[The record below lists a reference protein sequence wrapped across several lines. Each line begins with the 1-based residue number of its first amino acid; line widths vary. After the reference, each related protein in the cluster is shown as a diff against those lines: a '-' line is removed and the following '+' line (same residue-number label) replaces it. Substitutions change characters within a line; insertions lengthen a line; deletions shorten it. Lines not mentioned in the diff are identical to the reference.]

1 MKKINSIIMEPQSF
15 VSANFLSAL
24 AFLLVAL
31 IITIILSSKYFYYQN
46 FIENGVSNKLIKAKK
61 TIEVV
66 DTVKTEVIK
75 RDIAS
80 KIRPV
85 VMPVDEGYIQAS
97 LDSLKDSILK
107 IKTSHLDFSTKEKEL
122 LEVLDIPDTTKEKNI
137 AKYFLATNAGS
148 IETVFR
154 NADTVIEAYLKAGVT
169 ESEIEYY
176 SNETSVLNILGATS
190 NTMQT
195 KAVSG
200 IIEHVLLPNLIIDE
214 YATDVARRNA
224 KSMVKPIIVTF
235 KNGEPIIKPGEPL
248 TQVKKDAL
256 KKSGY
261 NPLELNKS
269 GVFGIFLLTC
279 LCIGCFLFYVK
290 KFEKQYLT
298 YQYMS
303 IIASFAIILTYT
315 CMFISSS
322 SASNYAMPFTALTI
336 IVAVFT
342 TPVLAF
348 VTTILLLA
356 LISAVL
362 FLEPQLFASFT
373 LATIAGA
380 YCVSNICYTKRSD
393 LTKCGVQIGTVLFA
407 GAIVSA
413 ILENHLEASDFANA
427 VVALINGIAAGIIAL
442 GVIPIIE
449 NLFKIVTPYGLIE
462 LADHNQTLLSN
473 LQYKAPGTYH
483 HSLMVANL
491 CEAAAEAI
499 GANPILA
506 RVGAFY
512 HDIGKLKRPLFFI
525 ENQSYF
531 GIENPH
537 TKLNPR
543 LSKMV
548 ITSHT
553 KDGVELA
560 KEYGLPQVVINFI
573 QQHHGEALAGH
584 FYTQAVALEGKENV
598 QEEQFRYPGPK
609 PNIKETAILMLAD
622 AVESAVR
629 SLKNPGQD
637 EIENMI
643 NRIITERL
651 NDGQLSDSPL
661 TLKDIKLIA
670 LTFNRILR
678 GMQHDRIKYQ
688 QLNDLDEVKNKI
700 KLAPSAE
707 EKLEKRI
714 QKKQQQKTSD
724 VADFVQNQEKHT
736 ASEAQQE
743 ANSDEEKN

>member
-1 MKKINSIIMEPQSF
+1 MKNINSMIKESTA
-15 VSANFLSAL
+15 VHANVFSAL

-31 IITIILSSKYFYYQN
+31 IITIILSSRYFYYQD
-46 FIENGVSNKLIKAKK
+46 IVENGVSNKLIKAKR

-66 DTVKTEVIK
+66 DTQKTEVIK

-85 VMPVDEGYIQAS
+85 VMPVDEGYIKAS
-97 LDSLKDSILK
+97 LSELRESIAK
-107 IKTSHLDFSTKEKEL
+107 VKKSSADFSVKEKEL
-122 LEVLDIPDTTKEKNI
+122 LELIDISDKQKERAI
-137 AKYFLATNAGS
+137 AKYFLTANSGNVDTVFNNAG
-148 IETVFR
+148 
-154 NADTVIEAYLKAGVT
+154 TVIDAYLKAGVT

-176 SNETSVLNILGATS
+176 SNETSVLNILGANS

-200 IIEHVLLPNLIIDE
+200 IIEHILLPNLNIDE
-214 YATDVARRNA
+214 YATDIARKNA
-224 KSMVKPIIVTF
+224 KSMVKPFTVTF
-235 KNGEPIIKPGEPL
+235 KKGETIVKPGEPL
-248 TQVKKDAL
+248 TQLKRDAL

-261 NPLELNKS
+261 NPLELSKG
-269 GVFGIFLLTC
+269 GVLGIFLLTS
-279 LCIGCFLFYVK
+279 LCIGCFLLYVRN
-290 KFEKQYLT
+290 FEKQYLT

-303 IIASFAIILTYT
+303 IIASFAIILVYL
-315 CMFISSS
+315 CMIISYSDF
-322 SASNYAMPFTALTI
+322 SNYMMPFAAVTI

-342 TPVLAF
+342 TPVMAF
-348 VTTILLLA
+348 LTTVLLLG
-356 LISAVL
+356 LVSAVL
-362 FLEPQLFASFT
+362 FLEPQLITSFVLT
-373 LATIAGA
+373 SILGI
-380 YCVSNICYTKRSD
+380 YCVSNICYTKRFD
-393 LTKCGVQIGTVLFA
+393 LIRCGFQIGLMLFGTA
-407 GAIVSA
+407 VVSSM
-413 ILENHLEASDFANA
+413 LENHLELSQGIVGLFNG
-427 VVALINGIAAGIIAL
+427 LISGIIAL
-442 GVIPIIE
+442 GVIPLIE

-537 TKLNPR
+537 NKLNPR

-560 KEYGLPQVVINFI
+560 REYGLPQIVVNFI

-609 PNIKETAILMLAD
+609 PSTKEIAILMLAD

-670 LTFNRILR
+670 ITFNRILR

-688 QLNDLDEVKNKI
+688 QLNDFEDKNRI
-700 KLAPSAE
+700 KLSPSKE

-714 QKKQQQKTSD
+714 QKKQQQK
-724 VADFVQNQEKHT
+724 
-736 ASEAQQE
+736 
-743 ANSDEEKN
+743 NSDFIDNVPSDISEDMKDIIKEDGEN

>member
-1 MKKINSIIMEPQSF
+1 MKKITSLIREPRGAI
-15 VSANFLSAL
+15 SADILSVL

-31 IITIILSSKYFYYQN
+31 IITIILSSRYFHYQN
-46 FIENGVSNKLIKAKK
+46 IVENGLSNKLIKAKK
-61 TIEVV
+61 TIEVI
-66 DTVKTEVIK
+66 DTQKTEVLK

-85 VMPVDEGYIQAS
+85 VMPVDEMYIRAS
-97 LDSLKDSILK
+97 LASLKDSIVK
-107 IKTSHLDFSTKEKEL
+107 IKISKKDFTEKEKEL
-122 LEVLDIPDTTKEKNI
+122 LELIDIPDKQKERAIVKYILTTGGHN
-137 AKYFLATNAGS
+137 
-148 IETVFR
+148 IETAFS
-154 NADTVIEAYLKAGVT
+154 NADTVIDAYLKAGVT

-176 SNETSVLNILGATS
+176 SNETSILNILGTSS
-190 NTMQT
+190 NTMQI
-195 KAVSG
+195 KAVSA
-200 IIEHVLLPNLIIDE
+200 IIEHILLPNLIIDD
-214 YATDVARRNA
+214 YATEIARKNA
-224 KSMVKPIIVTF
+224 KSLVKPIVVTF
-235 KNGEPIIKPGEPL
+235 KKDEPIIRPNEPL
-248 TQVKKDAL
+248 TQVKRDAL

-261 NPLELNKS
+261 SPLELNKG
-269 GVFGIFLLTC
+269 GVMGIFLLTC
-279 LCIGCFLFYVK
+279 LCITCFLFYVK

-303 IIASFAIILTYT
+303 IIASFAIILVYL
-315 CMFISSS
+315 CMIISSS
-322 SASNYAMPFTALTI
+322 SFSNYIMPFTALTI
-336 IVAVFT
+336 IIAVFT
-342 TPVLAF
+342 TPVMAF
-348 VTTILLLA
+348 LTTILLLA

-362 FLEPQLFASFT
+362 FLEPQFFATFV
-373 LATIAGA
+373 LATIASV
-380 YCVSNICYTKRSD
+380 YCVSNICYTKRFD
-393 LTKCGVQIGTVLFA
+393 LIKCGFQTGLVLFTA
-407 GAIVSA
+407 AVVCSV
-413 ILENHLEASDFANA
+413 LENHLDFSFG
-427 VVALINGIAAGIIAL
+427 LIGLFNGLISAIVAL
-442 GVIPIIE
+442 GVIPLIE
-449 NLFKIVTPYGLIE
+449 NMFKIVTPYGLIE

-537 TKLNPR
+537 NKLNPR

-629 SLKNPGQD
+629 SLKNPTQD

-670 LTFNRILR
+670 MTFNRILR

-688 QLNDLDEVKNKI
+688 LNEFEDKNKI
-700 KLAPSAE
+700 MLTPSKE

-714 QKKQQQKTSD
+714 QKKQQQKITDISENH
-724 VADFVQNQEKHT
+724 AELIQNNDLSLENPD
-736 ASEAQQE
+736 EAKK
-743 ANSDEEKN
+743 DEED